1 MASSVAALDHAA
13 FGAIIQRVFRERT
26 STMVDEA
33 RPYSVAE
40 LHDSLTSSRR
50 AMRALLE
57 TLPETAFEPQPAIGD
72 EPCWSAGQI
81 VVHTVE
87 YQVNTFLRAARLAVG
102 LVPGPEAP
110 GIRTTPRYRRFLVP
124 KHWPC
129 LTWATVTWRLFL
141 TNSPPEP
148 MLQPHAKTNSST
160 QLATRT
166 CCCSTP
172 CTTMTTWRSCA
183 SWLGS
188 KAVEQ

>member
-33 RPYSVAE
+33 RPDSVAE
-40 LHDSLTSSRR
+40 FHDSLTSSRR

-102 LVPGPEAP
+102 LVPGPEVA
-110 GIRTTPRYRRFLVP
+110 RYQD
-124 KHWPC
+124 H
-129 LTWATVTWRLFL
+129 ATVPTLSRAEALAL
-141 TNSPPEP
+141 LDLGDRDVAAVLDELP
-148 MLQPHAKTNSST
+148 AGADVA
-160 QLATRT
+160 ATRQDEFFDAAGYKD
-166 CCCSTP
+166 
-172 CTTMTTWRSCA
+172 MLLFNALHDDDHLAQLRELA
-183 SWLGS
+183 GD
-188 KAVEQ
+188 